1 MKVIIIT
8 VIKNKKNKKSVD
20 NSIRIKLQHLD
31 KRNVDPTTQTK
42 WTFCAIGTPY
52 LVVSMRHKV
61 FGSRSVGARRTDSS
75 ADVGLIL

>member
-1 MKVIIIT
+1 M
-8 VIKNKKNKKSVD
+8 NQSYHQNSDENNPVD
-20 NSIRIKLQHLD
+20 ISIRIKLQHLD

-42 WTFCAIGTPY
+42 WTFCAIGKPY
-52 LVVSMRHKV
+52 LFVSMRHKV